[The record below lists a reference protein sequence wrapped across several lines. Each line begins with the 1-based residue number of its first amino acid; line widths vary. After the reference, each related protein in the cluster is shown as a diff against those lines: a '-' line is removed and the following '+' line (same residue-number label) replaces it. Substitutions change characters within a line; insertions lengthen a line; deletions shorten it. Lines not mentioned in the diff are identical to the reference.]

1 MVISFTI
8 KKVIECISNELALE
22 QFNSLK
28 ELELNKDSFR
38 QSPASGGQKILI
50 PDYEYGIDDNTV
62 WYESTFIKG
71 IPISNAE
78 MESIVWPL
86 CVMRED
92 SFTINN
98 YDRYNYIRCLESG
111 NIYYIDLNDCYHS
124 LIEQRKIKFS
134 KECVLV

>member
-1 MVISFTI
+1 
-8 KKVIECISNELALE
+8 
-22 QFNSLK
+22 
-28 ELELNKDSFR
+28 
-38 QSPASGGQKILI
+38 
-50 PDYEYGIDDNTV
+50 V

-111 NIYYIDLNDCYHS
+111 NIYYIDLNDCYHT
-124 LIEQRKIKFS
+124 LIEQRKNKFF
-134 KECVLV
+134 KDCVVI

>member
-1 MVISFTI
+1 MVMSFTI
-8 KKVIECISNELALE
+8 KKVIECISKELALD
-22 QFNSLK
+22 QFNNLK

-38 QSPASGGQKILI
+38 QSPASGGLKILI
-50 PDYEYGIDDNTV
+50 PDYEYGIDDNIV

-111 NIYYIDLNDCYHS
+111 NIYYIDLNDCYHT
-124 LIEQRKIKFS
+124 LIEQRKNKFF
-134 KECVLV
+134 KDCVVI